1 MSSTRRFALLQ
12 RVSCI
17 ALGALVLTAGR
28 PGNASAATVYA
39 FGDSLLDDGT
49 IYRTTGS
56 RADAAT
62 GVGFSGTNF
71 SNGVTAFDY
80 LGRLTGATVD
90 ESNDFAIAGVF
101 SGLNSSSIG
110 DYPGTLAQVEAF
122 VAAGGTFS
130 SRDLIILDGGSNEVG
145 TVADPSYGLPNGLT
159 SPTTAASVANYVGA
173 NFSAILTTLEGA
185 GAKDVFLYNVPS
197 TSAAGTAIN
206 AELLTV
212 AASISGHGLNVHYFD
227 LLLLYEKVASNP
239 TLYGFVSGSS
249 CQASAACVAN
259 TAVENSYFT
268 VDGLHPTTAGHS
280 LIASYLASQYEAPQA
295 VLSQASLSQASSI
308 MFSQTLIER
317 LDAPAEASRGPAVP
331 AAVAPFLPNAFVPT
345 ALGPVTS
352 FVSASVAGGS
362 AAAPRTAS
370 GPTFGSFGYTLAG
383 LTVGLEVQPTASFR
397 LGTAFSYLG
406 TSTATKAYASN
417 STSLNAF
424 QGSVYGAWAGSHA
437 FVDEVVTYGL
447 DVFETSRVGVVSRLQ
462 AMPLGATVSTE
473 TKVGYLADVGGV
485 RMGPI
490 VDLAYTHAMIAP
502 YSEWGDSLLTLNV
515 KRQTLDDLTGA
526 AGVQFRSGGLIW
538 PWLSASL
545 DLTADYDILGNGRT
559 LLTSQTYAPAV
570 LIRTTTTSSDDPYGQ
585 VRGALHAEFAP
596 GLSGEL
602 SGFGTFEKT
611 TGDLYGLDARLVYRF

>member
-1 MSSTRRFALLQ
+1 MSTSSRFAVQ
-12 RVSCI
+12 RHLRWI
-17 ALGALVLTAGR
+17 ALCAFALTAGK
-28 PGNASAATVYA
+28 PENASAATVYA

-49 IYRTTGS
+49 VYRTTGS

-80 LGRLTGATVD
+80 LGRLTGATV
-90 ESNDFAIAGVF
+90 EASNDHAIAGVF

-130 SRDLIILDGGSNEVG
+130 SRDLIILDGGTNEVG
-145 TVADPSYGLPNGLT
+145 TVGDPSYGLPDGLT
-159 SPTTAASVANYVGA
+159 SPTTAASVAAYVGS
-173 NFSAILTTLEGA
+173 NFTAILTTLEGV

-212 AASISGHGLNVHYFD
+212 AASLSGHGLNVHYFD
-227 LLLLYEKVASNP
+227 LLLLYEKVASNA
-239 TLYGFVSGSS
+239 TVYGFVSGAS
-249 CQASAACVAN
+249 CQASAACVAD
-259 TAVENSYFT
+259 TAIENSYFT

-295 VLSQASLSQASSI
+295 VLPQANLAQASAI

-317 LDAPAEASRGPAVP
+317 LDAPAETSRGPAVP
-331 AAVAPFLPNAFVPT
+331 AAVTSFLPNALVPT

-362 AAAPRTAS
+362 GAAPRSAS
-370 GPTFGSFGYTLAG
+370 GPTFASFGYTLAG
-383 LTVGLEVQPTASFR
+383 LTAGLEVQPTASIR

-406 TSTATKAYASN
+406 TSTAKAYAST
-417 STSLNAF
+417 STTLNAF
-424 QGSVYGAWAGSHA
+424 QSSVYGAWAGSHV

-447 DVFETSRVGVVSRLQ
+447 DVFETSRAGVVSRLQ
-462 AMPLGATVSTE
+462 AIPLGATVSTQ
-473 TKVGYLADVGGV
+473 TKVGYLADFGAL
-485 RMGPI
+485 RIGPI
-490 VDLAYTHAMIAP
+490 VDLAYTHAMVAP

-545 DLTADYDILGNGRT
+545 DLTADDDILGNGRT
-559 LLTSQTYAPAV
+559 LLTSQTYAPSV
-570 LIRTTTTSSDDPYGQ
+570 LIRTTTTSSDDPYGR
-585 VRGALHAEFAP
+585 VRGGLHADFAP
-596 GLSGEL
+596 GFSGEL
-602 SGFGTFEKT
+602 SGFGTFEKAS
-611 TGDLYGLDARLVYRF
+611 GNLYGLDARLVYRF